1 VFRVIQL
8 AGPTAREAEEQV
20 AKYIEEQV
28 ALYDQ
33 RDLGTRTRR
42 DGNGGL
48 RIDFTYDAAMP
59 PVAME
64 ITALVQPDRRAL
76 GTELLKLEAELQEVV
91 CCEDLGAW
99 LVSVRVVPTSAVLGP
114 I

>member
-1 VFRVIQL
+1 VVSACMSGTSVKGGDVFRVIQL

-33 RDLGTRTRR
+33 RDPGAPTRR

-48 RIDFTYDAAMP
+48 RIDFTYDAACP
-59 PVAME
+59 RSPWRSRPWSNL
-64 ITALVQPDRRAL
+64 ISGRLVLNCSSLRPNCRRL
-76 GTELLKLEAELQEVV
+76 
-91 CCEDLGAW
+91 
-99 LVSVRVVPTSAVLGP
+99 SAPKTWERGW
-114 I
+114 

>member
-1 VFRVIQL
+1 MFRVIRL

-20 AKYIEEQV
+20 AKYIEEQE

-33 RDLGTRTRR
+33 RDLGARTRR

-76 GTELLKLEAELQEVV
+76 GTELLKFAAELQKVV
-91 CCEDLGAW
+91 CSENPG
-99 LVSVRVVPTSAVLGP
+99 SVAGER
-114 I
+114 